1 MGSKMRC
8 SPTAATRAPPLQSP
22 SPSHHGGRTTPRK
35 RCEKLVG
42 LGNAGDRKSQVAAC
56 YNAQEAVRELY
67 GVPDYELAQQWIDEL
82 IRDMNDPSW
91 PVEVRSLGRTL
102 KRWRNQIIA
111 WHRAHF
117 TNGPNGSG
125 GQLDQ
130 ASEARA
136 FGLRRFRNY
145 RARALLYAGKPSW
158 ELLAA
163 ITPR

>member
-1 MGSKMRC
+1 
-8 SPTAATRAPPLQSP
+8 
-22 SPSHHGGRTTPRK
+22 
-35 RCEKLVG
+35 
-42 LGNAGDRKSQVAAC
+42 
-56 YNAQEAVRELY
+56 
-67 GVPDYELAQQWIDEL
+67 
-82 IRDMNDPSW
+82 MNDPSW

-136 FGLRRFRNY
+136 FGFRRFRND

-163 ITPR
+163 ITPRIFPLSRFSAVGLRAPSPSGVLVIGQYGQRQLTVYENVEPVASTLDEVVVAHERWIFRTR